1 MKGFS
6 GFPAGK
12 VRFTPLP
19 NLFFSELLP
28 AIDDLAELKVTL
40 HIFWLIHQKK
50 GYPRYVSRRELE
62 ADGVL
67 LGGLR
72 GTGQDPEEC
81 LGQALE
87 RAVARGTLLHVKAL
101 RRGLSTPLREGLG
114 QAIRQGSG
122 QSHQEHERDD
132 LYFMNTD
139 VGRRTVD
146 KIRRGELEL
155 EAVVTPGEV
164 RLEVE
169 RSNIFVL
176 YEQNIGLL
184 TPLIAEELR
193 DAEKTYPA
201 GWIEGAFRIAVERN
215 ARHWKYVRSVL
226 ERWATGGK
234 PRKGKDSEKTGRGD
248 GRDRRRYIEGKYA
261 EFIEH

>member
-12 VRFTPLP
+12 VHFTPLP
-19 NLFFSELLP
+19 NLFFSKLLP

-40 HIFWLIHQKK
+40 HIFWLLHHKK

-72 GTGQDPEEC
+72 GPGQEPAER

-87 RAVARGTLLHVKAL
+87 RAVARGTLLHVTAL
-101 RRGLSTPLREGLG
+101 
-114 QAIRQGSG
+114 QGD
-122 QSHQEHERDD
+122 ER
-132 LYFMNTD
+132 
-139 VGRRTVD
+139 V
-146 KIRRGELEL
+146 
-155 EAVVTPGEV
+155 EAVITPSEV

-169 RSNIFVL
+169 RPNVFVL

-201 GWIEGAFRIAVERN
+201 DWIEEAFRIAVEHN
-215 ARHWKYVRSVL
+215 ARRWRYVHSVL
-226 ERWATGGK
+226 ERMAAEGK
-234 PRKGKDSEKTGRGD
+234 GSEEAGRGT
-248 GRDRRRYIEGKYA
+248 GEDRRRYIEGKYA
-261 EFIEH
+261 DYIEH

>member
-12 VRFTPLP
+12 VHFTPLP
-19 NLFFSELLP
+19 NLFFSKLLP

-40 HIFWLIHQKK
+40 HIFWLLHQKK
-50 GYPRYVSRRELE
+50 GYPRYVSRQELE

-67 LGGLR
+67 LGGLK
-72 GTGQDPEEC
+72 GTGQEPEER
-81 LGQALE
+81 LEQALE
-87 RAVARGTLLHVKAL
+87 RAVARGTLLHVTA
-101 RRGLSTPLREGLG
+101 RRGE
-114 QAIRQGSG
+114 
-122 QSHQEHERDD
+122 ERNDW
-132 LYFMNTD
+132 YFMNTD

-146 KIRRGELEL
+146 KIRHGELEL
-155 EAVVTPGEV
+155 EAVILPGGV

-169 RSNIFVL
+169 RPNIFVL

-201 GWIEGAFRIAVERN
+201 DWIEEAFRIAVEHN
-215 ARHWKYVRSVL
+215 ARRWRYVRSVL
-226 ERWATGGK
+226 ERWAAE
-234 PRKGKDSEKTGRGD
+234 GKDSEKAKRGSEE
-248 GRDRRRYIEGKYA
+248 DRRRYIEGKYA
-261 EFIEH
+261 EYIEH

>member
-12 VRFTPLP
+12 VHFTPLP
-19 NLFFSELLP
+19 DLFFSKLLP

-40 HIFWLIHQKK
+40 HIFWLLHQKK
-50 GYPRYVSRRELE
+50 GYPRYVSRRALE
-62 ADGVL
+62 ADGL
-67 LGGLR
+67 LLEGLR
-72 GTGQDPEEC
+72 RTGQEPEEC

-87 RAVARGTLLHVKAL
+87 RAVARGTLLHVIAL
-101 RRGLSTPLREGLG
+101 RRGSG
-114 QAIRQGSG
+114 QAQQGD
-122 QSHQEHERDD
+122 ERDD
-132 LYFMNTD
+132 WYFMNTD

-146 KIRRGELEL
+146 KIQRGELEL
-155 EAVVTPGEV
+155 DAVVSPSEV

-169 RSNIFVL
+169 RPNIFVL

-201 GWIEGAFRIAVERN
+201 DWIEEAFRIAVEHN
-215 ARHWKYVRSVL
+215 ARRWRYVRSVL
-226 ERWATGGK
+226 ERWAAE
-234 PRKGKDSEKTGRGD
+234 GKDREKAGRGPEE
-248 GRDRRRYIEGKYA
+248 DRRRYIEGKYA
-261 EFIEH
+261 EYIEH